1 MLGLLN
7 LNPLYTKGY
16 YALRPAGVV
25 HGPFGTEIGCTLLE
39 IVWYDKDFYLASMK
53 SASSAGQG

>member
-1 MLGLLN
+1 MLGLSN

-39 IVWYDKDFYLASMK
+39 IVWYDKDFYLAPTT
-53 SASSAGQG
+53 SASIGGQG

>member
-1 MLGLLN
+1 MLGLSN